1 MKHLKKFN
9 EGFFS
14 NIFKGKKDETPI
26 TPEEVKSKSTS
37 GSAFDRDEL
46 KIEAE
51 EKFNSL
57 VKELDSKLRNTTEN
71 YIEVK
76 QNPAFKTK
84 STKSVNSFLLKMI
97 EDHYTQ
103 RGFITNRSYDGRDNA
118 KHDWFRIIAD

>member
-14 NIFKGKKDETPI
+14 NIFKGKEDEKPV

-51 EKFNSL
+51 EKFSSL

-84 STKSVNSFLLKMI
+84 STKSVNSFLLKL
-97 EDHYTQ
+97 YT
-103 RGFITNRSYDGRDNA
+103 
-118 KHDWFRIIAD
+118 KRIYN